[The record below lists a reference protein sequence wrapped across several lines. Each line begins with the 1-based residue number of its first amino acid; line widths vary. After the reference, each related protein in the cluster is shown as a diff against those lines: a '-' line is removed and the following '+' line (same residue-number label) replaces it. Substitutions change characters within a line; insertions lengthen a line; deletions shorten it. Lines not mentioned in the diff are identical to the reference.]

1 MGFFGGG
8 HNITTRADKINE
20 FTVNTAEY
28 GTAVPEVLGTTRLSG
43 NVIYYDDFTAHEHRE
58 THKSG
63 KGGGSKTTSITYTYT
78 VACILGLCEG
88 EIAGIGKVWR
98 GKEVYTYPNEKI
110 ELTAFLGTQTQ
121 EPWAYVVGNHP
132 EKAMPYK
139 GLAYM
144 AGVVDMGNSASLP
157 QYNFEIRG
165 KLLNTG
171 DGVDVNPADYIRYV
185 LDKVGLGSVE
195 IEGLD
200 NYRTYCREA
209 DLLISSPPDSKPS
222 QAQNIVNE
230 IAKLT
235 NAYFFW
241 SNDRFKI
248 VPLETRNIGSWEA
261 DTTIK
266 YDLNSDDFSKQS
278 KGAMVTY
285 SRKDSSEVYN
295 SFPVEF
301 INRDNAYEKETV
313 NYQLSEDIRQNGLRQ
328 ASSTAAHYFYTKER
342 AVKVAEML
350 AKKSVNEKNTYTF
363 TLNWAFALLEPGD
376 IVTLTDENIGIDH
389 LPVRIVTTTE
399 NEKGKITCTAVAV
412 DIASSVA
419 QYDING
425 ADRPYVNFNIIPPD
439 TIPCIIQ
446 PPADLTV
453 DGLELW
459 IGGRGADDGW
469 GGCTVYISDDNINY
483 RTVGQINNSAR
494 TGALQSD
501 MTADATSCVVSCND
515 VLLSG
520 TQQDAERGNT
530 LIWIGGECL
539 SYTTATMLQNGNYQL
554 DGLVRG
560 QYNTSATSHGTGE
573 QFARLD
579 GTLLRESF
587 RKEDVGK
594 TLYFKFCSF
603 NIFGAMEQS
612 LADVEAYEYVLQAYY
627 IPPVTNVTAYNRY
640 RMIKDSIARYD
651 IVVQWTPPNLQ
662 SYLEGQVWYKTD
674 HGQTVNINDV
684 AGVPVSQLGFQGD
697 WIFGGSGKNQVVI
710 PQAVVGDTY
719 RIAVV
724 TKDEWGASNNVDFA
738 PQTTITVAL
747 KTETPN
753 TPDDFSLTFGSQI
766 VASWSEVTN
775 SDIQFYEIRK
785 DSNAGIESVN
795 LLARTAGTSTVITLT
810 ERTGTLYL
818 YAKSPIGKYSA
829 PATLIYAKEAPPKPD
844 KPVLSANLGSINIVA
859 GAIPNGC
866 LGMKVYINGD
876 GIISAFTEN
885 NTYTH
890 SCEAGIYDVSVAYVD
905 IFGEG
910 QKSTEARIVIKKTI
924 DAKLLED
931 EAVNIAKVD
940 GAIKAALED
949 ATNSAVKLLEVDN
962 SLHDINI
969 DLDFTK
975 SLAEG
980 THSELTRTNSEL
992 TNVITEL
999 SQPNPS
1005 SVKYASISKLSQT
1018 VDGIDTRVTSVE
1030 QATTEQ
1036 GGAISAMQSDVQQT
1050 ASSLTST
1057 IQKLNSSAGASGQF
1071 SSISILNQTVS
1082 GLQSQVE
1089 SLVVEGEGSTDEIT
1103 ALKSQVRQNTDN
1115 ITATVQKLNSNA
1127 SEGTQFVAISQLNQ
1141 SYTGLQSQV
1150 DSVSTTTTAQGT
1162 AINSLTSRV
1171 TQTESGVTTITQK
1184 LNSSPSASGQ
1194 YQAIATL
1201 KQTADSISATV
1212 TSNKETETEHNRTNV
1227 AAINAQADRITTIV
1241 GNLNDTDKAIE
1252 NYSAIAQLQDNIEL
1266 KVSKDGVVSAINLTP
1281 ETARIR
1287 GKLITLDGD
1296 TSVNGYFWAN
1306 AVQAKSIDVS
1316 KINADS
1322 LSALSANI
1330 GSVSGGTITGTTIV
1344 GSTIRNAGNTFA
1356 VDANGNI
1363 KGAKLTTATITS
1375 GTINASLITAAGFQV
1390 KASAMITGTVSGAGG
1405 DIPLPNGYAEAQ
1417 CLWIAYQTS
1426 TIIQPSQQTMIDL
1439 NNQGLLPQTV
1449 GFFLNYDNRKVICC
1463 YVSDDGEHGLYY
1475 TFYRCKYRVIGI
1487 KG

>member
-1 MGFFGGG
+1 MGLFGGR
-8 HNITTRADKINE
+8 HNTTTRADKISE

-43 NVIYYDDFTAHEHRE
+43 NVIYYDDFTAHEHKE

-63 KGGGSKTTSITYTYT
+63 KGGGSKSTSITYTYT

-144 AGVVDMGNSASLP
+144 AGVVDMGDSASLP

-185 LDKVGLGSVE
+185 LDKVGLESVE

-209 DLLISSPPDSKPS
+209 DLLISSPPDSKPA

-248 VPLETRNIGSWEA
+248 VPLETRNIGSWTA
-261 DTTIK
+261 DTSIK
-266 YDLNSDDFSKQS
+266 YDLTSDDFSPQS

-301 INRDNAYEKETV
+301 INRNNAYEKETV

-350 AKKSVNEKNTYTF
+350 AKKSVNEKNTYSF
-363 TLNWAFALLEPGD
+363 VLNWAFALLEPGD

-412 DIASSVA
+412 DIASSLA
-419 QYDING
+419 QYDIHG
-425 ADRPYVNFNIIPPD
+425 ADRPYVNFNVVPPD

-494 TGALQSD
+494 TGALQAD
-501 MTADATSCVVSCND
+501 ITADATSCVVSCND
-515 VLLSG
+515 VLISG

-554 DGLVRG
+554 DGLVRS
-560 QYNTSATSHGTGE
+560 QYNTTATSHSTGE

-612 LADVEAYEYVLQAYY
+612 LADVNAYEYVLQAYY

-640 RMIKDSIARYD
+640 RMIKDSVARYD

-684 AGVPVSQLGFQGD
+684 ADVPISQLGFQGD

-719 RIAVV
+719 RISVV

-753 TPDDFSLTFGSQI
+753 TPDDFSLTFGGQI
-766 VASWSEVTN
+766 VASWKEVTN
-775 SDIQFYEIRK
+775 SDVQFYEIRR
-785 DSNAGIESVN
+785 DTNAGVESTN
-795 LLARTAGTSTVITLT
+795 LLARTAGTSTTLTLT

-866 LGMKVYINGD
+866 LGMQVYINGD
-876 GIISAFTEN
+876 GIVSAFTEN

-890 SCEAGIYDVSVAYVD
+890 SCEAGIYDVSIAYVD

-910 QKSTEARIVIKKTI
+910 ERSTEARIVIKKTI

-931 EAVNIAKVD
+931 EAINIEKVD
-940 GAIKAALED
+940 NTIKAALND
-949 ATNSAVKLLEVDN
+949 AVNSAKDLITVHGNMDTMNERIAEVQ
-962 SLHDINI
+962 SMG
-969 DLDFTK
+969 
-975 SLAEG
+975 EG
-980 THSELTRTNSEL
+980 LRNELVETNDSVTRT
-992 TNVITEL
+992 I
-999 SQPNPS
+999 
-1005 SVKYASISKLSQT
+1005 
-1018 VDGIDTRVTSVE
+1018 
-1030 QATTEQ
+1030 
-1036 GGAISAMQSDVQQT
+1036 SDVQSNSAEITQIKQDVGNIQ
-1050 ASSLTST
+1050 AT
-1057 IQKLNSSAGASGQF
+1057 IEDFHIEGDVGDTVEYLQAQISANKE
-1071 SSISILNQTVS
+1071 SINQTVS
-1082 GLQSQVE
+1082 KLNTKSY
-1089 SLVVEGEGSTDEIT
+1089 GSEQFQAISNLKVTADEI
-1103 ALKSQVRQNTDN
+1103 SQTVAANKTDAN
-1115 ITATVQKLNSNA
+1115 NKFN
-1127 SEGTQFVAISQLNQ
+1127 
-1141 SYTGLQSQV
+1141 
-1150 DSVSTTTTAQGT
+1150 
-1162 AINSLTSRV
+1162 
-1171 TQTESGVTTITQK
+1171 GVT
-1184 LNSSPSASGQ
+1184 SSINQ
-1194 YQAIATL
+1194 QA
-1201 KQTADSISATV
+1201 
-1212 TSNKETETEHNRTNV
+1212 N
-1227 AAINAQADRITTIV
+1227 RITSIIT
-1241 GNLNDTDKAIE
+1241 NLDDSDLAAE
-1252 NYSAIAQLQDNIEL
+1252 NYSAIAQLQNNIEL
-1266 KVSKDGVVSAINLTP
+1266 KVSKDGVVSALNLTP
-1281 ETARIR
+1281 ETARIK

-1316 KINADS
+1316 KINASS

-1330 GSVSGGTITGTTIV
+1330 GSVNGGTITGTTIV
-1344 GSTIRNAGNTFA
+1344 GSTIRNAGNTFS

-1363 KGAKLTTATITS
+1363 KGATIKT
-1375 GTINASLITAAGFQV
+1375 GTISADMISAAGYTV
-1390 KASAMITGTVSGAGG
+1390 HAATVAYGTVDGNNGT
-1405 DIPLPNGYAEAQ
+1405 IPLPSGYAEKN
-1417 CLWIAYQTS
+1417 CLWQATNNSNYEKPVWPVYYNITFIVNGRRVTSYADYYREGQGDSQEDVFLRRVYGTAY
-1426 TIIQPSQQTMIDL
+1426 
-1439 NNQGLLPQTV
+1439 
-1449 GFFLNYDNRKVICC
+1449 
-1463 YVSDDGEHGLYY
+1463 
-1475 TFYRCKYRVIGI
+1475 YRLIGV
-1487 KG
+1487 K